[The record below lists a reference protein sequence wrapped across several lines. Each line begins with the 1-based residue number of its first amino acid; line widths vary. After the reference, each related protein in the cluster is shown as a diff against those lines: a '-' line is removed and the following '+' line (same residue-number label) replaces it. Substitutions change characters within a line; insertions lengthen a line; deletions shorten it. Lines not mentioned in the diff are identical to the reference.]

1 MTASISGERATLAD
15 PTRRLVEASRE
26 IAPVL
31 RRTADAAER
40 DSRLTPEA
48 ERALR
53 EAGLFRL
60 GVPKRWGGEEL
71 APADSLEVSAE
82 VALACPSSAW
92 VVMVAYVAQQIAA
105 SFGEQARQD
114 LWGDGPDVPMCG
126 VFGSVGVTAV
136 PVEGGLLVSGS
147 WAWASGSHQADWA
160 LLGVPLPGEPGAAT
174 ERGLALVPASALTI
188 DKTWDMAG
196 MRGTGSDTLIADKV
210 FVPYHRLRRFADVVQ
225 GQGLPEEPL
234 YRIPPGSMTVVS
246 MGPLLGMAR
255 AVLQLTMEA
264 VEGGKPMAMSLH
276 ARLADSPSVQ
286 AALAEAAT
294 LIDSAY
300 LHLRRSAE
308 FIGTAAASGTTP
320 TLLERA
326 RVRMDAGHASTCLR
340 QAVQALL
347 TVSGAGSFSL
357 TKTIQRH
364 WRDLETASRHPTL
377 NPGLAKEMYGRAL
390 VGDDRPVSP
399 MV

>member
-1 MTASISGERATLAD
+1 MTASTSGERAPLTD
-15 PTRRLVEASRE
+15 PTRRLVAATRE

-60 GVPKRWGGEEL
+60 GVPKRRGGEEL
-71 APADSLEVSAE
+71 APADSLDVSAE
-82 VALACPSSAW
+82 VASACPSSAW
-92 VVMVAYVAQQIAA
+92 VVMVSYVAQQIAA
-105 SFGEQARQD
+105 SFGQRACQD

-126 VFGSVGVTAV
+126 VFAGTSAASA

-160 LLGVPLPGEPGAAT
+160 LLGVPLPGEPGAGT
-174 ERGLALVPASALTI
+174 ERGLALVRTSALAI
-188 DKTWDMAG
+188 EKTWDMAG
-196 MRGTGSDTLIADKV
+196 MRGTGSDTLVADEV
-210 FVPYHRLRRFADVVQ
+210 FVPYHRLRRFADVLQ
-225 GQGLPEEPL
+225 GRGLPEEPL

-246 MGPLLGMAR
+246 MGPLLGIAR
-255 AVLQLTMEA
+255 EALRLTLET
-264 VEGGKPMAMSLH
+264 VGSGKPMAMSLH

-294 LIDSAY
+294 LIDSAH
-300 LHLRRSAE
+300 LHLGRSAE
-308 FIGTAAASGTTP
+308 FIATAAAAGSTP
-320 TLLERA
+320 TLVERA
-326 RVRMDAGHASTCLR
+326 RVRMDAGHAATCLR
-340 QAVQALL
+340 QAMQALL

-357 TKTIQRH
+357 TRILQRH
-364 WRDLETASRHPTL
+364 WRDLETGSRHPTL
-377 NPGLAKEMYGRAL
+377 NPGLATEMYGRAL
-390 VGDDRPVSP
+390 VGDERPVSP